1 MKRIGTFI
9 AATCMLFASIR
20 VTAAIDTLLHVDD
33 ATLRQLRYHTVENAF
48 DSAVTVLQLGE
59 IRIRSGASISR
70 IALDVRTPEYES
82 VMDMSGTPVQSTLL
96 PYLRSEQ
103 FIMVSDADSLIMFRQ
118 IGAKLPRKKN
128 GSSPST
134 WKFDDRTVFVTVVRD
149 ASTHEALW
157 TLDSVGIDASVA
169 MDTLI
174 PYIGEGTQS
183 ARVVRAIPVH
193 VRNRTVYVQV
203 VPYRYGTSPYG
214 MNYGWLHTPISC
226 SAMYNDGYTLVSPK
240 AMEELLKK
248 QFHRYIALAE
258 GLYTRYC
265 SVPSFQE
272 LYFRPER
279 VDSIQRRFFEIDTIM
294 GSDTAYRV
302 KSCDEAMRQRRLN
315 DATNPL
321 PHMPAVVRCHVAN
334 RIVHLE
340 LRGGKQDA
348 TVVLEVADEHGR
360 NVETPWMGTVGAGD
374 RMSVAIPMS
383 SLSGPVTASVRSE
396 AGQQLSMHPL
406 LFE

>member
-9 AATCMLFASIR
+9 AATCLLFASIQ
-20 VTAAIDTLLHVDD
+20 VTAAIDTLLHIDD
-33 ATLRQLRYHTVENAF
+33 ATLRQLRYHTVENGF
-48 DSAVTVLQLGE
+48 DSAVAVLQLGE

-70 IALDVRTPEYES
+70 IALDVRTPEYEP

-96 PYLRSEQ
+96 PYLRSER
-103 FIMVSDADSLIMFRQ
+103 FIMVSDADSLILFRQ
-118 IGAKLPRKKN
+118 IGAKLPRKKD

-134 WKFDDRTVFVTVVRD
+134 WKFDDRTVFVTVVKD

-157 TLDSVGIDASVA
+157 TLDSVGIDAIVA

-174 PYIGEGTQS
+174 PYIGEGTRS
-183 ARVVRAIPVH
+183 ARVVRAIPAH
-193 VRNRTVYVQV
+193 VRNRPVYVQV

-226 SAMYNDGYTLVSPK
+226 SAMYGDGYTLVSPK
-240 AMEELLKK
+240 AMEELLEK
-248 QFHRYIALAE
+248 QFDRYMAFAE

-265 SVPSFQE
+265 SVPPFQG

-302 KSCDEAMRQRRLN
+302 KPCDEVRRQRRLN
-315 DATNPL
+315 DASNPSSD
-321 PHMPAVVRCHVAN
+321 MPTVVRCHVAN

-340 LRGGKQDA
+340 LRGGKHDA
-348 TVVLEVADEHGR
+348 TIVLEVADERER
-360 NVETPWMGTVGAGD
+360 NVEAPWMGTIGAGD
-374 RMSVAIPMS
+374 RMSVAIPMPS
-383 SLSGPVTASVRSE
+383 VSGSALASVRSA
-396 AGQQLSMHPL
+396 AGQQLSVHTL